1 MTTKSGSPLAKAG
14 HVQSRTSPKSKEWT
28 MSTLFSI
35 GQMNQLGDAFE
46 AHGLTP
52 EDVTK
57 LRSHPDFAMLR
68 LFARGQAKLVLPQ
81 HLIDC
86 DAAPFQPNG
95 WSVEKHAKAGQFEWN
110 PTRVKLYLA
119 KSQKPGK
126 LVEGNKLRKELEG
139 QMVLNACVLDYL
151 LKNPELIPDEWKGK
165 AVFFWGTIYRD
176 SDGYLFVRYL
186 CWYGSRWR
194 WFDDWLD
201 SYFDGNDPAAVSA
214 SI

>member
-1 MTTKSGSPLAKAG
+1 
-14 HVQSRTSPKSKEWT
+14 

-46 AHGLTP
+46 AHSMTP

-68 LFARGQAKLVLPQ
+68 LFARGQAKIVLPQ

-86 DAAPFQPNG
+86 DAAPFLPSG
-95 WSVEKHAKAGQFEWN
+95 WTVEKHTRGGQFEWN
-110 PTRVKLYLA
+110 PTKVKLYLT

-139 QMVLNACVLDYL
+139 HLVLNANVLDYL
-151 LKNPELIPDEWKGK
+151 LAHPELIPDEWKGK
-165 AVFFWGTIYRD
+165 AVFFWGTIYRY
-176 SDGYLFVRYL
+176 SDGDLFVRCLYW
-186 CWYGSRWR
+186 CGGRWGWSRH
-194 WFDDWLD
+194 WLD
-201 SYFDGNDPAAVSA
+201 LSFNDSHPAAVSA

>member
-1 MTTKSGSPLAKAG
+1 
-14 HVQSRTSPKSKEWT
+14 

-46 AHGLTP
+46 AHGMTP

-68 LFARGQAKLVLPQ
+68 LFARGQAKIVLPQ

-86 DAAPFQPNG
+86 DAAPFPPNG
-95 WSVEKHAKAGQFEWN
+95 WSMEKHIDGGQFEWN

-119 KSQKPGK
+119 KSQTPGK
-126 LVEGNKLRKELEG
+126 LIEGNKLRKELEG
-139 QMVLNACVLDYL
+139 QLVLNANVLDYL

-165 AVFFWGTIYRD
+165 AVFFWGTIYRNSNGD
-176 SDGYLFVRYL
+176 LFVRYL
-186 CWYGSRWR
+186 RWSGSQWCWNCGWLGGN
-194 WFDDWLD
+194 FDD
-201 SYFDGNDPAAVSA
+201 NDPAAVSA
-214 SI
+214 